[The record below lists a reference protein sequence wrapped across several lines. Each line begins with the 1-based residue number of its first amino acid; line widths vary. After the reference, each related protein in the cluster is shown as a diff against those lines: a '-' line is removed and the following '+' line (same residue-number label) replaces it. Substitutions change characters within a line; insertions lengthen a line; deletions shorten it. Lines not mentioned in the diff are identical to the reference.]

1 MTSQGLPSK
10 CIDRTCSNAS
20 TASTGSIVTQ
30 NSDYTCSAYLSTCF
44 FNKNVGCTDGGCTSY
59 FGT

>member
-1 MTSQGLPSK
+1 MTSQVIPSV
-10 CIDRTCSNAS
+10 CIDRTCAN
-20 TASTGSIVTQ
+20 ASTGSNIIQ
-30 NSDYTCSAYLSTCF
+30 NSDSTCSTYLSTCF